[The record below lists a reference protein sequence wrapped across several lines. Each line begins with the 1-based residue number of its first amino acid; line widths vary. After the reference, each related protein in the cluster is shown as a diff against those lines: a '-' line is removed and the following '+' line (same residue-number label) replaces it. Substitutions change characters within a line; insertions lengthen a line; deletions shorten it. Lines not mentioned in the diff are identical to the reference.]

1 MAIVRRSQ
9 ADFALFRDK
18 LLQDLAASRVRT
30 EAEIEAEA
38 EEDGDAWTDEDF
50 ATAIASYGPPK
61 AEEVR
66 ALRARLGLSQA
77 NFALRFGF
85 SIDIL
90 QQYEQGRRTPSG
102 PASTLLRVIAAD
114 PEAVMRAIDPRR
126 AKRKESVPEPGE

>member
-1 MAIVRRSQ
+1 MAIVRRTQ
-9 ADFALFRDK
+9 ADFELIREK
-18 LLQDLAASRVRT
+18 LLADLAARPRPS
-30 EAEIEAEA
+30 EKEIERYAQ
-38 EEDGDAWTDEDF
+38 EDGDAWTDEDF

-61 AEEVR
+61 AEDVR

-85 SIDIL
+85 SIDTL